1 MIEDFLVNFG
11 SSIAFVFLGSLASWV
26 YRTVNTVRPVKK
38 LWRISHPQ
46 ELIICTATSTKTNT
60 GKYLRP
66 ATGIGQV
73 RALGHAVES
82 LSKAYNIKIDNI
94 LFSDDQV
101 QKKIEK
107 DIIILGGP
115 KNNIISKLFLDKF
128 REAKDIVYQ
137 TENTISWKTDQGVE
151 EYNGIEEDQ
160 KVIKD
165 YGVVIRGINPFS
177 SPASKSTFCLFTGC
191 HTYGTI
197 AAANYFTEIHVNS
210 QKIISKGKKNIV
222 LLVECDV
229 LDGFPVCI
237 KKIKEYEF

>member
-1 MIEDFLVNFG
+1 M
-11 SSIAFVFLGSLASWV
+11 
-26 YRTVNTVRPVKK
+26 VNTVRPVKK

-115 KNNIISKLFLDKF
+115 K
-128 REAKDIVYQ
+128 
-137 TENTISWKTDQGVE
+137 TT
-151 EYNGIEEDQ
+151 
-160 KVIKD
+160 
-165 YGVVIRGINPFS
+165 S
-177 SPASKSTFCLFTGC
+177 SPNCFWISSGR
-191 HTYGTI
+191 
-197 AAANYFTEIHVNS
+197 
-210 QKIISKGKKNIV
+210 QKISFIKQKIRSLGKPIR
-222 LLVECDV
+222 E
-229 LDGFPVCI
+229 
-237 KKIKEYEF
+237 